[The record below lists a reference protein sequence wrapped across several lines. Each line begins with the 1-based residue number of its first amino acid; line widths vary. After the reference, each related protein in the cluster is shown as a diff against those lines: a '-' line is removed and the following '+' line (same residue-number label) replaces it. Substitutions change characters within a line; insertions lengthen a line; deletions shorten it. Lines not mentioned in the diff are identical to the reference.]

1 MAPVAPKMAPKIPK
15 MAPKTAKITL
25 KIPKMAPKMATKTPE
40 MVSKIPMMALKIPK
54 MARKIPKMAATI
66 PKMAPKISNMAPKRL
81 RCQKHRKPYRK
92 LRFFGRFLKVKS
104 LRRACK
110 VVLWRSWCGLEG
122 FKRATWTPCW
132 LRVGIN
138 KASWSFRSAKHV
150 SESLHAESNLRSDVL
165 ENRKFPNM
173 CKNTS

>member
-1 MAPVAPKMAPKIPK
+1 MKLKMPSWTPQKASSNPLEGLRRGQDGLKIPQLDPKMAP
-15 MAPKTAKITL
+15 
-25 KIPKMAPKMATKTPE
+25 KTPE
-40 MVSKIPMMALKIPK
+40 MVSKIPMIALRIPK

-81 RCQKHRKPYRK
+81 RCQKHQKPYRK
-92 LRFFGRFLKVKS
+92 LRLFVRCLKVKS

-110 VVLWRSWCGLEG
+110 VVVWRSWCGLEG

-138 KASWSFRSAKHV
+138 KASWSLKIS
-150 SESLHAESNLRSDVL
+150 
-165 ENRKFPNM
+165 
-173 CKNTS
+173 